1 MRYLEYLCIFSL
13 LIFISCSSEN
23 ELPGSAPVADA
34 GPDMEEPVCIG
45 TIVLDG
51 SESSDPD
58 GDTLNYTWTI
68 KRIPDGSTATLNNSN
83 EARASITPDVVGQY
97 VITLSV
103 SDGIHNP
110 VTDEVT
116 LNITADTGNPPVAD
130 AGEDRTVGVNETVTL
145 DASNSSDPDGDELT
159 YQWTISSTPVG
170 SQATITNADQPQA
183 QFIPDRA
190 GNYVFRLRVTDA
202 AGSCVSED
210 TDNLIIT
217 AE

>member
-1 MRYLEYLCIFSL
+1 MHYIKYLPIFLL
-13 LIFISCSSEN
+13 LIIISCNSEN

-45 TIVLDG
+45 TIILDG
-51 SESSDPD
+51 SNSSDPD
-58 GDTLNYTWTI
+58 GDTLNYTWTL
-68 KRIPDGSTATLNNSN
+68 KSIPDGSTATLNNSN
-83 EARASITPDVVGQY
+83 EARASITPDVAGEY

-103 SDGIHNP
+103 SDGVHNP

-116 LNITADTGNPPVAD
+116 LNITADTGNPPVAA
-130 AGEDRTVGVNETVTL
+130 AGDDRTVGVNETVTL
-145 DASNSSDPDGDELT
+145 DGSNSSDPDGDELT
-159 YQWTISSTPVG
+159 YHWTISSTPVG
-170 SQATITNADQPQA
+170 SQATITNADQAQA
-183 QFIPDRA
+183 QFVPDQA

-202 AGSCVSED
+202 VGSCVSED